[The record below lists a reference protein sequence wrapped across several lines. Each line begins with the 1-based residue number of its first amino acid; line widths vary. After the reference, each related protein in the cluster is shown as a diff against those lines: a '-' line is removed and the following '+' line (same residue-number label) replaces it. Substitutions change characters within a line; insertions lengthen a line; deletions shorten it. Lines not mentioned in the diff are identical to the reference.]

1 MKICDNKVEFE
12 RDDFTDE
19 QYNMLRMM
27 FGMAEQM
34 AYKMGQNP
42 YYEYS
47 FSNILFE
54 LKEKLGVADL
64 VD

>member
-1 MKICDNKVEFE
+1 MKICDNKIEFE

-19 QYNMLRMM
+19 QFNMLRMM
-27 FGMAEQM
+27 FGMTEQM
-34 AYKMGQNP
+34 VYKMGQNP

-47 FSNILFE
+47 FSNIFFE
-54 LKEKLGVADL
+54 LKEKLGVLDL

>member
-1 MKICDNKVEFE
+1 MKVYEDRIVFE

-34 AYKMGQNP
+34 TYAMNDEP
-42 YYEYS
+42 YYYRS
-47 FSNILFE
+47 FANTLFE
-54 LKEKLGVADL
+54 LCGKLGIQDL
-64 VD
+64 FY